1 MQWTVV
7 REQPSAKTNCRVL
20 HRKEQRC
27 ILVLPTIFG
36 MRHNPKDLDE
46 LVQAMNSEELRACHG
61 QLKHYAS
68 KYSSALAVLL
78 HAIRDEES
86 AQQQKQ
92 RMTKLGHDGKLK
104 HLRRILTEQ
113 IDLALMIHYR
123 HLTGATRL
131 RAMHLKVEILL
142 GKRLMRQ
149 AELVVNEMLDL
160 SRSLH
165 DLEAERSTLKQQLIL
180 MVDGG
185 REHLEAHLPAWRS
198 RMEEITR
205 QMHAED
211 ELRVIVK
218 QLFAL
223 RREKGN
229 DLSDADREWVQVLVG
244 HPLLQTPPHTL
255 GLHGQRQYHLA
266 YLNYHKLMLQMDQ
279 ALEHHLRMRALWDA
293 NPALKHDRPDHYR
306 WMLDDVFGIYFR
318 TGRYADAAA
327 IHEAMRETLLW
338 SHEQNVDHAVKLCI
352 NGMLVHL
359 NQANRQGMLHEL
371 QQTSILIDEYG
382 SCMVPSAHKT
392 LCYNAAVCCF
402 LLQHDRAALRWL
414 AILLHRHGG
423 GVRKDLD
430 AQAANLQLMLW
441 FDRCETDKLTERL
454 ATMDVTAAGTNAIS
468 MLLHSV
474 LLQNV
479 DGGKHRMSNGRW
491 QQVAHQLQAVP
502 QGNSLIG
509 YEEMNVWVQAH
520 VQQLPRWQ
528 VFAQNTM
535 RAKVA

>member
-1 MQWTVV
+1 
-7 REQPSAKTNCRVL
+7 
-20 HRKEQRC
+20 
-27 ILVLPTIFG
+27 
-36 MRHNPKDLDE
+36 MRHNPNDLDE

-61 QLKHYAS
+61 QLKRYPS
-68 KYSSALAVLL
+68 KYGSTLTDLL
-78 HAIRDEES
+78 HALREGAS
-86 AQQQKQ
+86 AQRQQQLLAK
-92 RMTKLGHDGKLK
+92 RGHAGKLK
-104 HLRRILTEQ
+104 HLRRTLAERV
-113 IDLALMIHYR
+113 DLALMVHYR
-123 HLTGATRL
+123 HLTGAMRL
-131 RAMHLKVEILL
+131 QAMHQKVEILF

-149 AELVVNEMLDL
+149 AQLVVNAMLAL
-160 SRSLH
+160 ARSLH
-165 DLEAERSTLKQQLIL
+165 DLEAERSTLKLQLTL
-180 MVDGG
+180 MVDRG
-185 REHLEAHLPAWRS
+185 REHLEAHLPAWRC

-223 RREKGN
+223 RREKGT
-229 DLSDADREWVQVLVG
+229 DLTDADREWVQVLAA
-244 HPLLQTPPHTL
+244 HPLLQAPPNTL

-266 YLNYHKLMLQMDQ
+266 HMYYHKHMGQMDR
-279 ALEHHLRMRALWDA
+279 ALEHHLQMRALWDA

-306 WMLDDVFGIYFR
+306 WMLDDAFGIYFR
-318 TGRYADAAA
+318 TGRYAEAAA
-327 IHEAMRETLLW
+327 MHETMRQTLLW
-338 SHEQNVDHAVKLCI
+338 SHEQNVGYTVKLCI

-359 NQANRQGMLHEL
+359 NLANRQGMLHEL
-371 QQTSILIDEYG
+371 QQTTAIISEHG
-382 SCMVPSAHKT
+382 AHMEASAHKT

-441 FDRCETDKLTERL
+441 SDRGETEKLTERL
-454 ATMDVTAAGTNAIS
+454 ATMDVTGPGTNAIS
-468 MLLHSV
+468 LLLHSV
-474 LLQNV
+474 LLQHVN
-479 DGGKHRMSNGRW
+479 GGKHRMSTRHW

-502 QGNSLIG
+502 QGNTLIG

-528 VFAQNTM
+528 VFVQRTTQ
-535 RAKVA
+535 AKAA